1 MNTKKPRTGL
11 LYTQRTIQP
20 VENIVNIEARIER
33 FLKISN
39 IERLKTFS
47 DIGYSN
53 IMRPG
58 LNELLKYL
66 ANTEENIDIVV
77 FYSFDRLEREK
88 RRINFVMPRL
98 KKSVEDVI
106 YIKNFPDRSEMD
118 EETREGSEISYFV

>member
-1 MNTKKPRTGL
+1 MNIKKPRTGL

-20 VENIVNIEARIER
+20 VENIVNIEDRIER

-39 IERLKTFS
+39 IKRLKTFS

-53 IMRPG
+53 LMRPG

-77 FYSFDRLEREK
+77 VYSFDRLEREK

-106 YIKNFPDRSEMD
+106 YIKNFPDRSEIY
-118 EETREGSEISYFV
+118 EEIREGSEISYFL